1 MNPTPLRF
9 ILLALLV
16 AALATTGGWFSLA
29 SAQDARAGAG
39 RSGAATERAAV
50 ELKRGMTLAE
60 VQKLL
65 GKPWRTTLSDSGSP
79 EGPGTLRWTYT
90 GMSRA
95 AASEPNLNVDFNAR
109 TAEEWTV
116 SGWGW
121 SSY

>member
-1 MNPTPLRF
+1 MNPAPLRF

-29 SAQDARAGAG
+29 GAEDARGAAGKSRG
-39 RSGAATERAAV
+39 ATERAAV
-50 ELKRGMTLAE
+50 ELKRGMTLEE

-65 GKPWRTTLSDSGSP
+65 GKPWRTTLSDSGFA

-95 AASEPNLNVDFNAR
+95 AASEPNLNIDFNAR
-109 TAEEWTV
+109 TAEQWTV